1 MKMFTYN
8 TKKIYFYIPLLLISD
23 VYADQS
29 SFEKTM
35 GNLNKEFRTFQITRK
50 LTKNEK
56 VSAFKFEYPVQ
67 GLETDSKQNLR
78 GVTIYV
84 NEDGRIYFVKP
95 MTVENPLP
103 DQKAVNAVINASEK
117 ISESL
122 IRFNFSKMDDSQKFG
137 LVSKFASAI
146 LARNNGVNVNFEL
159 TEEQRIQLNKL
170 FGSKLKIPVQ
180 ADMILIENF
189 SKEVIQFTPY

>member
-1 MKMFTYN
+1 MFTYN

-103 DQKAVNAVINASEK
+103 DQKAVNSVINASEK

-159 TEEQRIQLNKL
+159 TEEQRIQVNKL
-170 FGSKLKIPVQ
+170 FGSKLKIPEK
-180 ADMILIENF
+180 ADMILIEKF